1 MDNERLRRL
10 IVAAGGGMADAEI
23 AVKEIGAD
31 QVAETLLREL
41 VERADFGGVDTT
53 VTVRLELGEDQCW
66 TLTGDQLSRGDGPH
80 EVTVRQELWD
90 LLRGVFGPAAA
101 RTNCTRSIRWPDS
114 PALGRYS
121 AARFGQVSHFLHRF
135 LAGSAAVPVDLTE
148 LILRFGSDKWG
159 FHHYTGHYARFFEP
173 LRDLPLTVIELGIGG
188 YGDPASGGGSL
199 KAWQRYF
206 HRGLVFGVDIVD
218 KSPLDGQR
226 RTTRRGDQS
235 DPAFLDGLLAETGV
249 PDIVIDDG
257 SHRCE
262 HVIASF
268 EHLFPGLAP
277 GGVYVVEDTQTSYW
291 ESFGG
296 SAQRL
301 SDVDTTMG
309 YFKALLDGLNHSE
322 IHPDDFTPTGFE
334 RQIAGLHFFHNL
346 IFVQKAVN
354 DEGSLP
360 GFLAGKPV

>member
-1 MDNERLRRL
+1 MDNECLRRL
-10 IVAAGGGMADAEI
+10 IVAAGGGVADAEI
-23 AVKEIGAD
+23 AVKEIGSEA
-31 QVAETLLREL
+31 VVPVLLREL

-53 VTVRLELGEDQCW
+53 AAVLFELDDQSW
-66 TLTGDQLSRGDGPH
+66 TITADGFTH
-80 EVTVRQELWD
+80 GRADCEVTVRQELWD

-114 PALGRYS
+114 PALGRDS
-121 AARFGQVSHFLHRF
+121 AARFGQVSHFLHRL
-135 LAGSAAVPVDLTE
+135 LAGSTAAPVDLTE

-159 FHHYTGHYARFFEP
+159 FHHYTGHYSRFFEP
-173 LRDLPLTVIELGIGG
+173 LRDLPLTVLELGIGG
-188 YGDPASGGGSL
+188 YGSPTSGGGSL

-235 DPAFLDGLLAETGV
+235 DKAFLDGLIAETGA
-249 PDIVIDDG
+249 PDIIIDDG
-257 SHRCE
+257 SHRCD

-268 EHLFPGLAP
+268 QHLFPRLAP
-277 GGVYVVEDTQTSYW
+277 GGIYVVEDTQTSYW

-296 SAQRL
+296 SASRL
-301 SDVDTTMG
+301 SDVDTSMG
-309 YFKALLDGLNHSE
+309 YFKSLLDGLNHSE
-322 IHPDDFTPTGFE
+322 FHPDDFAATGFE
-334 RQIAGLHFFHNL
+334 RQIAGISFFHNL
-346 IFVQKAVN
+346 VFVQKAVN

-360 GFLAGKPV
+360 GFVAGKPVA